1 MRAGRTPGDPADY
14 DIYRDLWLVC
24 AKNGTLWKAVW
35 QEWDANTPGVE
46 WRHGW
51 PYPDNPERITDA
63 WEFRYDTGRERYFA
77 RHYDTHPEDPNAS
90 LVPQNWTERS
100 TVWTDY
106 LAEQPYVD
114 YTVTNPSNGQPM
126 ATETVRYLAG
136 RGVHTQEDPD
146 PNVPAT
152 NVHVDLIGSTMLL
165 TDQSGAPWSTGYQ
178 PVTRYTAFGDSPAGS
193 WPLGNVDRAS
203 PSVCRPRPRRS
214 ASRPEPR
221 SSASRDAGGG
231 L

>member
-1 MRAGRTPGDPADY
+1 M
-14 DIYRDLWLVC
+14 
-24 AKNGTLWKAVW
+24 
-35 QEWDANTPGVE
+35 
-46 WRHGW
+46 
-51 PYPDNPERITDA
+51 
-63 WEFRYDTGRERYFA
+63 
-77 RHYDTHPEDPNAS
+77 
-90 LVPQNWTERS
+90 
-100 TVWTDY
+100 
-106 LAEQPYVD
+106 
-114 YTVTNPSNGQPM
+114 TNPSNGPPM